1 MTVFTNSCFVKP
13 RDWVTWKVCQPLVS
27 PTQLISDHV
36 INRAVLSGP
45 VWFPPC
51 PVSSPTCLSLS
62 PLPASSPP
70 LPASSPLLQPSS
82 PTQLG
87 SPLPSIEDDIFL
99 EKEMLLLSA
108 PVNGVYMI
116 NTDFDMDLP
125 DNASPP
131 ISSRAS
137 HESKYCFTEE
147 QRCMAKNA
155 VIPTSLEDL
164 DKKVRNDFST
174 SLVQVI
180 LIMS

>member
-1 MTVFTNSCFVKP
+1 MGFAHKMLTRPKSDQQFVGTDFPFCLSWNLLYNDCRLAQSVKILTYLFIP
-13 RDWVTWKVCQPLVS
+13 RDTLAG
-27 PTQLISDHV
+27 L
-36 INRAVLSGP
+36 
-45 VWFPPC
+45 F
-51 PVSSPTCLSLS
+51 
-62 PLPASSPP
+62 
-70 LPASSPLLQPSS
+70 
-82 PTQLG
+82 
-87 SPLPSIEDDIFL
+87 
-99 EKEMLLLSA
+99 SA
-108 PVNGVYMI
+108 
-116 NTDFDMDLP
+116 FDMDLP